1 MLLRQKVVYRVI
13 GVQGFRKSHLKFAK
27 MKRNMIFMLSKLM
40 RLLTRESKF
49 NRDFEDVA
57 DQI

>member
-1 MLLRQKVVYRVI
+1 
-13 GVQGFRKSHLKFAK
+13 

-40 RLLTRESKF
+40 QLPTREPKF
-49 NRDFEDVA
+49 NKDFQDVA